1 MHRMHIVS
9 VHFSHTCLLRPR
21 PRSVLT
27 GKFAGEE
34 DGDVERD
41 RFTNT
46 LRRGVLAGASRGVAA
61 ECVESAGVLRGTRDA
76 FGNWRARFNAEPQ
89 PPVRQLLYRR

>member
-1 MHRMHIVS
+1 MSTLLPPNVKVHLALGYVDMRKGIDGLSVLVQEVLHQDPFTGHLFVS
-9 VHFSHTCLLRPR
+9 VHFSHTCLLLLR

-41 RFTNT
+41 RFTGAR
-46 LRRGVLAGASRGVAA
+46 RRGVLASP
-61 ECVESAGVLRGTRDA
+61 S
-76 FGNWRARFNAEPQ
+76 
-89 PPVRQLLYRR
+89 